1 MATALICLQYM
12 GQHDSFGN
20 GPLGGRCALDAARA
34 VLNFAPLELQPDRKL
49 AFWGY
54 SSGAQAV
61 GWAAFQQA
69 AYAPELTSSIVGW
82 AAGGL
87 PGESGMLRF
96 VCS

>member
-1 MATALICLQYM
+1 M
-12 GQHDSFGN
+12 GQQDSFGN

-34 VLNFAPLELQPDRKL
+34 VLNFAPLELQPGKKL

-61 GWAAFQQA
+61 GWAASQQA

-87 PGESGMLRF
+87 PGKSEMMRLLR
-96 VCS
+96 S